1 MRWDWAAENRI
12 RKEMEKRRRMNIEGI
27 KGGQRNGKGR
37 KRGQGNDRKGP
48 DRIEKDIKANGV
60 EGKRTMR
67 KG

>member
-1 MRWDWAAENRI
+1 
-12 RKEMEKRRRMNIEGI
+12 MNIEGS

-67 KG
+67 KGVRG